1 MLSRFSVSTLGPT
14 GESVN
19 GGVRA
24 EGVQK
29 RGGQV
34 KSGKAQ
40 ELGFMS

>member
-1 MLSRFSVSTLGPT
+1 MLSRFSVSTQRPT

-29 RGGQV
+29 SGGQV
-34 KSGKAQ
+34 ESGEAQ